1 MLKPDTVVIE
11 AKNSTRLIFAGTP
24 EFAAIHLQALLNAG
38 IRPVAV
44 YTQPDRPSGRGQQ
57 QQASAVKQLALTYDI
72 PVEQPINFKSDEAQ
86 ETLKAYAP
94 DLMIVVAYGLLLP
107 PIVLATPRLGCVNVH
122 GSLLPRWRG
131 AAPIQRAIQALD
143 TETGVGLMQME
154 AGLDT
159 GPVLAEARIAIAPTD
174 TAASL
179 HDKLAAAGANLLLEQ
194 LPKVLD
200 QSLVAKTQSE
210 QGVTYAKK
218 LEKAEAMI
226 DWSQSATQIDA
237 QVRAFNPWPVAQTT
251 VSEHTLRVWR
261 SEPVNDSS
269 SLRSAPRSLPGQILA
284 QRNDRLLVACGEG
297 VLAITEVQIAGGKRL
312 SMKDMLNAKRELF
325 AVGASLGAHI
335 SGTTP

>member
-1 MLKPDTVVIE
+1 MKSDTEVTKTTLS
-11 AKNSTRLIFAGTP
+11 ARLIFAGTP

-57 QQASAVKQLALTYDI
+57 LQASAVKQLALTHGI
-72 PVEQPINFKSDEAQ
+72 PVEQPPNFRAIQAQ

-107 PIVLATPRLGCVNVH
+107 PVVLSTPRLGCVNVH

-143 TETGVGLMQME
+143 AETGVGLMQME

-159 GPVLAEARIAIAPTD
+159 GPILAETRLEISPTD
-174 TAASL
+174 TSASL
-179 HDKLAAAGANLLLEQ
+179 HDKLAAAGAQLLLEH
-194 LPKVLD
+194 LPNLLN
-200 QSLVAKTQSE
+200 QQLVARIQPE

-226 DWSQSATQIDA
+226 DWSQSAAQIDA
-237 QVRAFNPWPVAQTT
+237 QVRAFNPWPVAQTS
-251 VSEHTLRVWR
+251 VSEHTLRVWA
-261 SEPVNDSS
+261 SEPVNTSIAHTPAPSS
-269 SLRSAPRSLPGQILA
+269 SPGQILE
-284 QRNDRLLVACGEG
+284 QLSDRLLVACGNG
-297 VLAITEVQIAGGKRL
+297 VLAITEAQIAGGKRL

-325 AVGASLGAHI
+325 AAGARLGAHT